1 MSALQ
6 RLSLAGEKFD
16 GFVFSG
22 ILEAQ
27 ADPVRPLALA
37 KEVATPDAALVAAVP
52 NVGYLPL
59 ARDLLAGRLDGAWA
73 DSFGVPRLR
82 WFDRRL
88 IQELLVEAG
97 WRVERVEG
105 VRGSPPEAEPFFAQ
119 LGDWPRLDRTS
130 LLTRCWVAVARAGE
144 CEAQSAKF

>member
-22 ILEAQ
+22 VLEAQ
-27 ADPVRPLALA
+27 VDPVRPLALA

-59 ARDLLAGRLDGAWA
+59 VRDLLAGRLDGAWA
-73 DSFGVPRLR
+73 ESFGVTRLR

-105 VRGSPPEAEPFFAQ
+105 VRGSPPEAEPFLAQ
-119 LGDWPRLDRTS
+119 LGDWPFLDRTS
-130 LLTRCWVAVARAGE
+130 LWTRSWIAVARAKGN
-144 CEAQSAKF
+144 ASPDVKF